1 MNDFR
6 TVELNI
12 AHRNLVWIH
21 CSFRNP
27 VLISVNK
34 GKYRFILKLYQ
45 GWIKLQHTR
54 RVKNCPLQIGD
65 LKYTFYYQVSFNS
78 IFHFHIAHYYTLF
91 TPPPPPINWAYEWVI
106 SELRQA
112 SVSSAKPL
120 KWKWLFILIFTREV
134 LHYSRFES
142 ESFWISEIAYCFQ
155 LLLSTTVVPR
165 ESAKQCFC

>member
-34 GKYRFILKLYQ
+34 GKYRCILTLYQ

-54 RVKNCPLQIGD
+54 RVKNLPTANRWFKIYVL
-65 LKYTFYYQVSFNS
+65 LSTF
-78 IFHFHIAHYYTLF
+78 TLLII
-91 TPPPPPINWAYEWVI
+91 TLCLPPPQKKKKWAYEWVI